1 MSSVVNAYVEADD
14 EHLLLLHRDEETGE
28 LLRHRVRAEHAVYFR
43 RSDVS
48 PQLVQAW
55 RRDHLCRGYRPEGE
69 WLRTLWRGWDARRVV
84 LAEMHERGVQTYEGD
99 CSPVKRWMAD
109 HPDVQIQKPRR
120 VYLDIETD
128 SRVSL
133 AEAKE
138 RGSRILVWAL
148 VDDDGNRQV
157 GVLEEDSDPA
167 ERVLLLRLYAALD
180 PYDQI
185 CAWGGDDFDFPIIA
199 KRTKERRIA
208 GGIPRRWLRM
218 DHLALYRRLNLQV
231 AESGEEKQS
240 FALNA
245 VALAQLGEGKDAF
258 DSRRTYDAW
267 YAGGDELERLVRY
280 CERDA
285 DLMRRIEE
293 RTGYV
298 KQNQT
303 VAEICG
309 IFPDTFALLPTAQMD
324 GILLRIGHRRAIH
337 FPSAVKRETLNAYEA
352 PYKGSYNKD
361 PPEKAG
367 ILRDVHVVDFSSFYP
382 SVMVSW
388 NMSWETRV
396 PGPVNGA
403 LPPNVARS
411 PKTGICFRTDVLG
424 VAPEAITSMLAERKK
439 WSSVR
444 AALPPGTPE
453 AHDAERWTNGFK
465 VVPNAFYGAQGNPAC
480 RFYDRRVAESVSQTC
495 AWLAEKTEWALVERY
510 PSLRVIY
517 VDTDG
522 LWLVGV
528 TGEQVREAVAWLN
541 GEVYP
546 RLLQEAGCVT
556 NIVKLDYEKSFERV
570 VFCAAKNYVGRFAMY
585 KGTAATAHSRPEI
598 KGVAYKRGD
607 KSKFT
612 RDFQAEVIDLLVGG
626 MRASRC
632 SCGTDFGPKDD
643 ACPACGTARGNMSKT
658 PGPTEDIALYEEAVA
673 RWRRKILEEPLAVE
687 DIQVVKG
694 LSRCVCSDPAHRGR
708 AEHYASGK
716 SSKGNAV
723 ASPPHVRVARMLKAR
738 GEYVAEG
745 TKIAYVVT
753 DARAKPQGVIPAR
766 DYTGEC
772 DRRHLWDVVV
782 WEPTRAL
789 LSSAFPEHP
798 WKKFDAPVPKRE
810 KPPAA
815 EAPPKPAPRAR
826 KARASA
832 SGDLFG

>member
-1 MSSVVNAYVEADD
+1 LSAVVNAYVEADD
-14 EHLLLLHRDEETGE
+14 EHILLLHRNEETGE
-28 LLRHRVRAEHAVYFR
+28 LRRHRVVAEHAIYFR
-43 RSDVS
+43 RTDVS
-48 PQLVQAW
+48 QQLLQAW

-69 WLRTLWRGWDARRVV
+69 WLRTRWRGWDARRMV
-84 LAEMHERGVQTYEGD
+84 LSEMHERGVPTYEGD

-109 HPDVQIQKPRR
+109 HPDVGIQKPRR

-133 AEAKE
+133 GEARE
-138 RGSRILVWAL
+138 RGSRILVWSL
-148 VDDDGNRQV
+148 VNEAGDWQA

-167 ERVLLLRLYAALD
+167 ERVLLQQLYAALE

-185 CAWGGDDFDFPIIA
+185 CAWGGDDFDFPIIG
-199 KRTKERRIA
+199 KRTQARRIA

-245 VALAQLGEGKDAF
+245 VALAQLGEGKDVF
-258 DSRRTYDAW
+258 DSRRTYDSW
-267 YAGGDELERLVRY
+267 FAGGDELERLVRY
-280 CERDA
+280 CVRDA

-293 RTGYV
+293 RTGYI

-303 VAEICG
+303 IAEICG
-309 IFPDTFALLPTAQMD
+309 IFPDTFALLPTSQMD

-337 FPSAVKRETLNAYEA
+337 FPSTVKRETLNAYET

-396 PGPVNGA
+396 AGPVNGP

-424 VAPEAITSMLAERKK
+424 VVPDAITSLLAERKK
-439 WSSVR
+439 WSATR
-444 AALPPGTPE
+444 AALVPGTPE
-453 AHDAERWTNGFK
+453 AHDAERWTNGYK
-465 VVPNAFYGAQGNPAC
+465 VVPNSFYGAQGNPAC
-480 RFYDRRVAESVSQTC
+480 RFHDRRVAESVSQTC
-495 AWLAEKTEWALVERY
+495 AWLAEKTEWSLRERY
-510 PSLRVIY
+510 PELRVIY

-522 LWLVGV
+522 LWLMGV
-528 TGEQVREAVAWLN
+528 TGEQVKEAVAWLN
-541 GEVYP
+541 SEVYP
-546 RLLQEAGCVT
+546 RLLKEAGCVT
-556 NIVKLDYEKSFERV
+556 NIVKLEYEKSFERV
-570 VFCAAKNYVGRFAMY
+570 IFVAAKNYVGRFLMY
-585 KGTAATAHSRPEI
+585 KGTSATNRSKPEI

-612 RDFQAEVIDLLVGG
+612 RDFQAEIIDLLVGG
-626 MRASRC
+626 M
-632 SCGTDFGPKDD
+632 GV
-643 ACPACGTARGNMSKT
+643 SKT
-658 PGPTEDIALYEEAVA
+658 PGPTEDLALYDEAVA

-687 DIQVVKG
+687 DIQITKG
-694 LSRCVCSDPAHRGR
+694 LAKCVCSDLSHRGK
-708 AEHYASGK
+708 AEHYAAGRST
-716 SSKGNAV
+716 KGNVV
-723 ASPPHVRVARMLKAR
+723 ASPPHVRVARILKAR
-738 GEYVAEG
+738 GEYIVEG
-745 TKIAYVVT
+745 TKISYVVT
-753 DARAKPQGVIPAR
+753 DARAKPQGVIPAK

-772 DRRHLWDVVV
+772 DRRHLWDVTV

-789 LSSAFPEHP
+789 LVSAFPEHP
-798 WKKFDAPVPKRE
+798 WKQYDAPVPKKE
-810 KPPAA
+810 K
-815 EAPPKPAPRAR
+815 APVVEVPVKPARVR
-826 KARASA
+826 KAKPSV
-832 SGDLFG
+832 SEDLFG